1 MALKVIDVKA
11 GIFDENDR
19 IAEKVRA
26 QNREHGVF
34 MINIMSSPGAGKTTT
49 LLRTID
55 ALKEEFRIGVKE
67 ADIQASVDAEK
78 MAAAGARTI
87 QVHTGG
93 ECAMDASMVEQT
105 LDQFD
110 TSELDLLFLENV
122 GNLVCTAEQDTG
134 AHVNV
139 EILSIPEGDDKPLKY
154 PLMFRVC
161 QCVLVNK
168 TDTREYFP
176 FDDAAVTRRIRQRN
190 PKAEIFFVSAKTGEG
205 IAALKER
212 LGAFAEALKK
222 ARQADRILVPYESA
236 ENMGYTRQTL
246 SSVKEGSSVAVF
258 IGPEGGFDPKELELL
273 EKAGAGIP

>member
-1 MALKVIDVKA
+1 MALKVIDVKV

-26 QNREHGVF
+26 KNREHGVF

-55 ALKEEFRIGVKE
+55 ALKEEFRIGVME
-67 ADIQASVDAEK
+67 ADIQASVEAEK
-78 MAAAGARTI
+78 MVAAGARTI

-176 FDDAAVTRRIRQRN
+176 FDDEAVKERIRRLN
-190 PKAEIFFVSAKTGEG
+190 PQAKVFFLSAKTGEG
-205 IAALKER
+205 FDEW
-212 LGAFAEALKK
+212 LGWIRE
-222 ARQADRILVPYESA
+222 Q
-236 ENMGYTRQTL
+236 M
-246 SSVKEGSSVAVF
+246 
-258 IGPEGGFDPKELELL
+258 
-273 EKAGAGIP
+273 GAGI